1 MVPVFLPVCAAA
13 AAYPQVRFPNP
24 EAACSILDNKINFL
38 QVKRQIVA
46 QRKFL
51 QGRNIANGTLC
62 RLVPPRGPT
71 MKLDTSAAL
80 VSREEKKF
88 NLRTK
93 TGR

>member
-51 QGRNIANGTLC
+51 QGHDIAERANL
-62 RLVPPRGPT
+62 PPG
-71 MKLDTSAAL
+71 SAKGADH
-80 VSREEKKF
+80 EA
-88 NLRTK
+88 
-93 TGR
+93 